1 VAQPLNFIWPIVLVV
16 LSIPILGEK
25 LTLKSCFALMLSFV
39 GVVLITSQGELSLFN
54 KSNPLGVI
62 LAISSSIV
70 WAVYWLLNV
79 KYSQVDPLVR
89 LLMNFF
95 FATLFS
101 FSAGIFFSD
110 FWELNLQGLLGSIYV
125 GAFEMGITFY
135 LWLKALSLA
144 KSTAKMGN
152 IIYIV
157 PFVSLLFINS
167 IVGETIYWTTIAGL
181 VIIVTSILYQQMSKQ
196 G

>member
-1 VAQPLNFIWPIVLVV
+1 
-16 LSIPILGEK
+16 
-25 LTLKSCFALMLSFV
+25 
-39 GVVLITSQGELSLFN
+39 
-54 KSNPLGVI
+54 
-62 LAISSSIV
+62 
-70 WAVYWLLNV
+70 
-79 KYSQVDPLVR
+79 
-89 LLMNFF
+89 MNFF

>member
-1 VAQPLNFIWPIVLVV
+1 VLVL

-25 LTLKSCFALMLSFV
+25 LSLKSFLALVVSFV
-39 GVVLITSQGELSLFN
+39 GVVLITSQGELSLFK
-54 KSNPLGVI
+54 KSNPLGVF
-62 LAISSSIV
+62 LALSSSFA
-70 WAVYWLLNV
+70 WALYWLLNV

-101 FSAGIFFSD
+101 FSAGCFFPG

-125 GAFEMGITFY
+125 GAFEMGITFF
-135 LWLKALSLA
+135 LWLKALSMA
-144 KSTAKMGN
+144 KSTARMGN

-157 PFVSLLFINS
+157 PFVSLLFINTV
-167 IVGETIYWTTIAGL
+167 VGEKIYWTTIAGL
-181 VIIVTSILYQQMSKQ
+181 AIIVTSILYQQTAKKH
-196 G
+196 